1 MGAEIAGPLRIL
13 VILGSVR
20 EGRVAEPVGRWV
32 LDQAAGRA
40 DLACE
45 LVDLKDWALP
55 FYAFPKPPAAG
66 HYTDPLQL
74 KWADKIASADGY
86 ILIAPEYNHGAP
98 AVLKNALD
106 FVYAEWNR
114 KPCTFV
120 GYGGNGGA
128 RSIEQLRLVTAE
140 LQMAP
145 LEASVHIMS
154 VWAKVIEGAFAGD
167 ERDLRWLGHLFDE
180 LAWWGRA
187 LKAGRDAQ
195 LAM

>member
-1 MGAEIAGPLRIL
+1 MPPLQIPI
-13 VILGSVR
+13 ILGSVR
-20 EGRVAEPVGRWV
+20 ENRTAEPVGRWV
-32 LDQAAGRA
+32 LQQAATRP
-40 DLACE
+40 DLTCE
-45 LVDLKDWALP
+45 IVDLRDWNLP
-55 FYAFPKPPAAG
+55 YYPFPKPPAAG

-74 KWADKIASADGY
+74 KWAEKIAAADGY
-86 ILIAPEYNHGAP
+86 ILVCPEYNHGPP

-128 RSIEQLRLVTAE
+128 RGIEQLRLVTAE

-145 LEASVHIMS
+145 LEASVHIM
-154 VWAKVIEGAFAGD
+154 GAWGKIADGVFSGD
-167 ERDLRWLGHLFDE
+167 ERDTKWLGHLFDE

-187 LKAGRDAQ
+187 LKAAREA
-195 LAM
+195 

>member
-1 MGAEIAGPLRIL
+1 MADALSIL

-20 EGRVAEPVGRWV
+20 ENRTAEPVGHWV
-32 LDQAAGRA
+32 MEQAASRP
-40 DLACE
+40 DLACK
-45 LVDLKDWALP
+45 LVDLRDWNLP
-55 FYAFPKPPAAG
+55 YYPFPKPPAAG

-74 KWADKIASADGY
+74 KWAEKIAAADGY
-86 ILIAPEYNHGAP
+86 ILICPEYNHGAP

-145 LEASVHIMS
+145 LEASVHIM
-154 VWAKVIEGAFAGD
+154 GAWGKIADGVFTGD
-167 ERDLRWLGHLFDE
+167 ERDLKWLNHLFDE
-180 LAWWGRA
+180 LSWWGNA
-187 LKAGRDAQ
+187 LKVARER
-195 LAM
+195 